1 MSWRCKTHPV
11 TMRHTH
17 KRSHPEPIVF
27 PLCFKWLLQFWM
39 QLPSTTLL
47 ETTMGKSMKWLAAAV
62 LCTSAIGAH
71 AQVNQTRVWAA
82 ACASCHGTDGRAQP
96 GMAALA
102 GRTDLQKILLEYK
115 AGTRPATLM
124 HQISKGY
131 TDEQLGQIAAY
142 FAAQKP

>member
-1 MSWRCKTHPV
+1 
-11 TMRHTH
+11 
-17 KRSHPEPIVF
+17 
-27 PLCFKWLLQFWM
+27 
-39 QLPSTTLL
+39 
-47 ETTMGKSMKWLAAAV
+47 MGNSMKWLAAAV
-62 LCTSAIGAH
+62 LCASAIGAH
-71 AQVNQTRVWAA
+71 AQVTQTRVWAA

-96 GMAALA
+96 GMASLA

-131 TDEQLGQIAAY
+131 TDEQLGQIAGY

>member
-1 MSWRCKTHPV
+1 
-11 TMRHTH
+11 
-17 KRSHPEPIVF
+17 
-27 PLCFKWLLQFWM
+27 
-39 QLPSTTLL
+39 
-47 ETTMGKSMKWLAAAV
+47 MGNSMKWLAAAV
-62 LCTSAIGAH
+62 LCASAIGAH
-71 AQVNQTRVWAA
+71 AQVTQTRVWAA

-96 GMAALA
+96 GMASLA